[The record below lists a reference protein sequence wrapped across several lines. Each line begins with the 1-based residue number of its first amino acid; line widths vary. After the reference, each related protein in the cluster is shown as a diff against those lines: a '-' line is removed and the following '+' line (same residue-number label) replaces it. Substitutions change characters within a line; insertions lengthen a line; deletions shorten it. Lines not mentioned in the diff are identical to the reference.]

1 MRRGLMLATAVM
13 VFAVTTVAAI
23 IVFQLQEGNGQ
34 NALAEEQIA
43 LYKGQA
49 IDIATDFL
57 ESGNR
62 TVGQVL
68 LTAVQEKTPNTY
80 WHEMFGLE
88 SNVTGDPRLCWI
100 VRFETPVNPGHYVE
114 VWVDGSTGDVVG
126 GTQCR

>member
-1 MRRGLMLATAVM
+1 M

-23 IVFQLQEGNGQ
+23 ILFQLQEGNGH
-34 NALAEEQIA
+34 NALAEEQVA
-43 LYKGQA
+43 LTKEQA
-49 IDIATDFL
+49 VDVATNFL

-68 LTAVQEKTPNTY
+68 LTAIQEKTSNTY

-88 SNVTGDPRLCWI
+88 SNATGETRLCWI

-114 VWVDGSTGDVVG
+114 VWVDGSTSDVVG